1 MSTNSANISAL
12 YAAVVQD
19 LVAYYDNAVLLPNPA
34 LITNSFNIAGSAG
47 DSVKV
52 PLTDAWSTA
61 GSGLGEQSNVIAIG
75 GDQSFTSTGVTLTA
89 VKRGAGTQVSEES
102 LEDGQIA
109 VVQQAVLTRLSRSIA
124 QATDVAGFKVMLN
137 NTETVP
143 ADGNALVGSGD
154 NIELINQA
162 SINGGVTGNIDV
174 NVVFSPEAMAYM
186 SKREP
191 MVKMQEDVEFDRYI
205 MTGTLRNAFKQL
217 RPGFIKGVASL
228 HDTPFVS
235 ANNCNLANFAEAVAK
250 LRTANAPTDEAG
262 FYYAAITPG
271 VELAI
276 SNELNGVGGTGAS
289 SIGSLSDIGNRVL
302 LESIVSEAIGIRW
315 VRSNNLVTGITNTIA

>member
-1 MSTNSANISAL
+1 MATDSSGIGAL
-12 YAAVVQD
+12 YTAVVQD

-34 LITNSFNIAGSAG
+34 LISNSFNIAGSSG

-52 PLTDAWSTA
+52 PLTDAWTTA

-75 GDQSFTSTGVTLTA
+75 GDQSFTASNVTLQA
-89 VKRGAGTQVSEES
+89 SKRGAGTQVSEEA
-102 LEDGQIA
+102 LEDGQFD
-109 VVQQAVLTRLSRSIA
+109 VVRNAVLTRLSRSIA
-124 QATDVAGFKVMLN
+124 QATDQAGFKVMLN

-143 ADGNALVGSGD
+143 GDGSELTGTGA
-154 NIELINQA
+154 NIELVNQA
-162 SINGGVTGNIDV
+162 TINGAATGNIDV

-205 MTGTLRNAFKQL
+205 MTGTLRNAFGQL

-228 HDTPFVS
+228 AGSFAD
-235 ANNCNLANFAEAVAK
+235 ANNCNLVDFAQCVAK
-250 LRTANAPTDEAG
+250 LRDGNAPADDSG
-262 FYYAAITPG
+262 FYYAAVTPG
-271 VELAI
+271 AELVL
-276 SNELNGVGGTGAS
+276 SNELNNVGGTGTS

-302 LESIVSEAIGIRW
+302 LESVISEAIGIRW
-315 VRSNNLVTGITNTIA
+315 VRSNNLVENITNTI

>member
-1 MSTNSANISAL
+1 MATNSSGIQAL

-52 PLTDAWSTA
+52 PLTDAWATGASSIA
-61 GSGLGEQSNVIAIG
+61 EQANVVDAS
-75 GDQSFTSTGVTLTA
+75 DQSFSSTGVTLTA

-102 LEDGQIA
+102 LEDGQQA

-137 NTETVP
+137 NTETAP
-143 ADGNALVGSGD
+143 TDGNVLVGTGA
-154 NIELINQA
+154 NIELVNQA
-162 SINGGVTGNIDV
+162 TINGGATGNIDV
-174 NVVFSPEAMAYM
+174 NIVFSPEAMAYM

-205 MTGTLRNAFKQL
+205 MTGTLRNAFGQL

-228 HDTPFVS
+228 ADTPFVS

-276 SNELNGVGGTGAS
+276 SNELNGVGGTGTS

-315 VRSNNLVTGITNTIA
+315 VRSNNLVTGISNTIA